1 MKNFLLLHHPKLPR
15 SLVLA
20 EQWAAQF
27 KELGARATIVS
38 AWDDNE
44 IARHTNQV
52 DLAITLGGDG
62 TILRAARACAP
73 FRVPI
78 LGVKMGRVGF
88 LSEMEPEQ
96 FNARV
101 LVDGSYWIEER
112 TMLRAEF
119 LRGGKALGQHDALN
133 DVVVGRGA
141 LARVIRLSTH
151 IDGDF
156 LATFV
161 ADGAIV
167 ATATGSTAYVF
178 AAGGPILAPE
188 VKTLVLVPVAPY
200 LSQIRSLVLPEGSQV
215 LFRLET
221 DHGAILTI
229 DGQIDV
235 PLENGDEIRVAA
247 SANVSRFARLRP
259 RTYFYRTLVHRLRER
274 GLEEEKENGQSGR

>member
-1 MKNFLLLHHPKLPR
+1 MHHPKLPR

-20 EQWAAQF
+20 QDWAARLQM
-27 KELGARATIVS
+27 LGARALIVS
-38 AWDDNE
+38 AWEDSA
-44 IARHTNQV
+44 ILRSLPGL

-62 TILRAARACAP
+62 TILRAARLCAP
-73 FRVPI
+73 SNVPI

-88 LSEMEPEQ
+88 LSEIDPEHFEPE
-96 FNARV
+96 V
-101 LVDGSYWIEER
+101 LVQGNYWIEGR
-112 TMLRAEF
+112 TMLHAVSMRD
-119 LRGGKALGQHDALN
+119 GKETGRFEALN
-133 DVVVGRGA
+133 DVVVGRGQ
-141 LARVIRLSTH
+141 LARVIRLTTY

-156 LATFV
+156 LTTFV

-200 LSQIRSLVLPEGSQV
+200 LSQIKSLVLPEGSRV

-229 DGQIDV
+229 DGQIDIQLQNADQV
-235 PLENGDEIRVAA
+235 SVEASSNVA
-247 SANVSRFARLRP
+247 RFARLRP
-259 RTYFYRTLVHRLRER
+259 RTYFYSSLVSRLRAR
-274 GLEEEKENGQSGR
+274 SVEEEKE